1 MPAHAG
7 LADLSDSLLVAAVL
21 CYVVAM
27 LGYAAELAFG
37 TRRRALPPIA
47 GGSTET
53 LPDRWADV
61 AAGTPPR
68 PDGRDRAGQ
77 IGRDRAAQIGRDRA
91 GLVGR
96 AAVVVTA
103 VGWLLHVVAVVTR
116 GLAVERVPWGNM
128 YEFSSVVCLAAVT
141 GFLVL
146 VARQPVRHLGAVVM
160 LPVVIYLG
168 LGATVLY
175 APASPLVPALNS
187 YWLKIHVAAAAIA
200 SGTFMVAFAA
210 TLLYL
215 VQDLRERRV
224 TADGAGDAPGRGRL
238 PSAAALDTIAYRVT
252 AFAFPVWTFAVIAGA
267 IWAEAAWGR
276 YWGWDPK
283 ETWAFITWVLYA
295 GYLHARPLPRWQGR
309 RAAVVSTVAFVA
321 LMFCYFGVNLW
332 ISGLHSY
339 AGVD

>member
-1 MPAHAG
+1 MTHPG
-7 LADLSDSLLVAAVL
+7 LADLSDDLLLGAVL

-27 LGYAAELAFG
+27 LGYAAELAF
-37 TRRRALPPIA
+37 RPKDHPQPVA
-47 GGSTET
+47 GGSTDV
-53 LPDRWADV
+53 LPEGWTPAQVADMAA
-61 AAGTPPR
+61 AAGRGWP
-68 PDGRDRAGQ
+68 GW
-77 IGRDRAAQIGRDRA
+77 
-91 GLVGR
+91 LGR
-96 AAVVVTA
+96 AAVAVTA
-103 VGWLLHVVAVVTR
+103 VGWLLHVASVVTR

-146 VARQPVRHLGAVVM
+146 MTRQPVRYLGAAVM

-175 APASPLVPALNS
+175 AEAAPLVPALNS
-187 YWLKIHVAAAAIA
+187 YWLKIHVAAAATA
-200 SGTFMVAFAA
+200 SGIFMVGFA
-210 TLLYL
+210 TTVLYL
-215 VQDLRERRV
+215 VQDVRERRASASPV
-224 TADGAGDAPGRGRL
+224 GVPTAGSPTTDSSTAGPGRHRL
-238 PSAAALDTIAYRVT
+238 PTAASLDLIAYRMT
-252 AFAFPVWTFAVIAGA
+252 AFAFPIWTFAVIAGA

-283 ETWAFITWVLYA
+283 ETWAFITWVVYA

-309 RAAVVSTVAFVA
+309 RAAAIAVVGFVA